1 MQFKPDMIQ
10 AIQEGWKTQTRRP
23 RTAED
28 DVVLEGEE
36 IVGVNRKG
44 RALWRVGC
52 AYSICPGRGKK
63 RVGLLKITAIRE
75 EPLLTIS
82 EKDARREGFTGAE
95 TFLAA
100 WRSLYPKT
108 GDAWAHVWVLS
119 FEMAGR

>member
-1 MQFKPDMIQ
+1 MQFKPEMIV
-10 AIQEGWKTQTRRP
+10 AIQEGRKTQTRRP
-23 RTAED
+23 MRAED
-28 DVVLEGEE
+28 GVVLEGKK

-52 AYSICPGRGKK
+52 GYSICPGRGKN
-63 RVGLLKITAIRE
+63 RVGFLKITAIRE

-100 WRSLYPKT
+100 WRSLYPKF
-108 GDAWAHVWVLS
+108 GGAWNHVWVLS
-119 FEMAGR
+119 FEKVG